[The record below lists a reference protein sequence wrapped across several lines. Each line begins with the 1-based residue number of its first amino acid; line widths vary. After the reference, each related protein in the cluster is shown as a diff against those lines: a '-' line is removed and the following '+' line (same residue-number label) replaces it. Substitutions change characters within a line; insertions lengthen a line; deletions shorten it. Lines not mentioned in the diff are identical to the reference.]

1 MGPSQRGPGRPPNNG
16 IRASPR
22 NNKSRPKGKG
32 KAKAQSTGNPHRER
46 GSRPEVGCCCVCRG
60 KDVEKEN
67 PMLKCAGVYSF
78 AKHFALYCYIAIRC
92 CC

>member
-1 MGPSQRGPGRPPNNG
+1 MCAGVMGPSQRGPGRPPNNG

-60 KDVEKEN
+60 KDAEEEN

-78 AKHFALYCYIAIRC
+78 AKNFAI
-92 CC
+92 